1 MVLINWI
8 LHNWIAP
15 NLDYVFFTLLFPG
28 GTLHWLAEKLYI
40 NFFDYGT
47 RQPIK
52 SATNQINDWEN
63 PSVVGRRR
71 RRMRSFS
78 RTFYHFKKKALLY
91 WKLRQP
97 GNQDQEEL
105 QEQLLSEAVYLL
117 TGPPGKG
124 TEGVQW
130 DFLLVGDPQSLPDG
144 WEVFN
149 DSFNR
154 DIDVVES
161 SSDRDPL
168 LKSSNSYADI
178 RHAHKEWIKM
188 ALPCHWQLQEGVND
202 IPIYTNTTYPIQFD
216 PPRARRTGLWKNM
229 DCDIGLG
236 AD

>member
-1 MVLINWI
+1 M
-8 LHNWIAP
+8 
-15 NLDYVFFTLLFPG
+15 
-28 GTLHWLAEKLYI
+28 
-40 NFFDYGT
+40 
-47 RQPIK
+47 
-52 SATNQINDWEN
+52 
-63 PSVVGRRR
+63 
-71 RRMRSFS
+71 
-78 RTFYHFKKKALLY
+78 
-91 WKLRQP
+91 RQP

-105 QEQLLSEAVYLL
+105 QDQLLSEAVYLL

-130 DFLLVGDPQSLPDG
+130 DFLLVGDPQSLPVG

-168 LKSSNSYADI
+168 LKSNNSYVDI
-178 RHAHKEWIKM
+178 RHAHREWIKM

-216 PPRARRTGLWKNM
+216 PPRARRTVLCKYM

-236 AD
+236 ADQRPYSTPTSLSTRLVVFYIYAR

>member
-1 MVLINWI
+1 M
-8 LHNWIAP
+8 
-15 NLDYVFFTLLFPG
+15 
-28 GTLHWLAEKLYI
+28 
-40 NFFDYGT
+40 
-47 RQPIK
+47 
-52 SATNQINDWEN
+52 
-63 PSVVGRRR
+63 
-71 RRMRSFS
+71 
-78 RTFYHFKKKALLY
+78 
-91 WKLRQP
+91 RQP

-130 DFLLVGDPQSLPDG
+130 DFLLVGDPQSLPAG

-236 AD
+236 ADQRPYTTPTSLSTRLVVFSIYGH